1 MLLINNLKIKIIKNY
16 YNFLNINLIIK
27 KKIKA
32 KTMNE
37 NSMMGGDASFFAESA
52 FNKGENKIMLKDYTK
67 NSSNPE
73 QDFDK

>member
-1 MLLINNLKIKIIKNY
+1 
-16 YNFLNINLIIK
+16 
-27 KKIKA
+27 
-32 KTMNE
+32 MNE

-52 FNKGENKIMLKDYTK
+52 FNKGENKIILKDYTK